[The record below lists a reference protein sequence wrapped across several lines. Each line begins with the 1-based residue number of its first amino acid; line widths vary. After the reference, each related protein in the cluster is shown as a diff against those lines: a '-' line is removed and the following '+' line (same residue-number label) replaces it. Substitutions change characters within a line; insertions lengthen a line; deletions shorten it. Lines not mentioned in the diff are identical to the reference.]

1 MNKPKIIDLSSK
13 NSNET
18 EKDDKPKKKEYDL
31 NDKRLMSINLDK
43 NVKVTLLENEKGQFV
58 DFRKYYN
65 DFPTKKGIRID
76 AHVFKKVTDEL
87 KDELNNLK

>member
-13 NSNET
+13 NSTET